1 MKLTRVA
8 TALLLTSGSIWA
20 TAPVHAAPQGAAD
33 RAAVEDAFLE
43 EVLPALDVPIGW
55 TGDSPTCD
63 PGSPSAAAQ
72 AATLTAI
79 NFVRGLAG
87 VDAVAFDPAL
97 SAKAQQAALMMHAN
111 DDLDHAPPTSW
122 RCYTQEGAEAAG
134 SSNIALGAAGAE
146 AILLYMEDPGA
157 GNTAVGHRRW
167 ILRPDAATMGSG
179 STSNANALWVFGA
192 DAPAASKPE
201 WLPWPVAGY
210 HPSPLEPS
218 GRWSLGA
225 SNEAVSFANA
235 SVTVTGP
242 GGASLPV
249 QTYPEETGYANDT
262 LVWEVSGLT
271 IPRGDDPLTYHVT
284 VSGITGAASTSHEY
298 DVHLFSPPLTV
309 VTPPAVTGAARV
321 GRTLRADP
329 GEWSPDPASFGY
341 QWLRGGTEIANA
353 TGDSYRLRRAD
364 RGKRISVRVT
374 AVRLGYAERSAT
386 SAPTRKVAPR
396 A

>member
-1 MKLTRVA
+1 MKTTRVT
-8 TALLLTSGSIWA
+8 TALLLTVGLLSA
-20 TAPVHAAPQGAAD
+20 AAPAVAAPQGAAD
-33 RAAVEDAFLE
+33 RAEVQETFLE
-43 EVLPALDVPIGW
+43 EVVPALDVPIGW
-55 TGDSPTCD
+55 TGDASTCD
-63 PGSPSAAAQ
+63 AGGPSAAAQ
-72 AATLTAI
+72 SATLTAI

-87 VDAVAFDPAL
+87 VDPVAFDPAL

-111 DDLDHAPPTSW
+111 DDLDHFPPQSW
-122 RCYTQEGAEAAG
+122 RCYTEEGAEAAG

-146 AILLYMEDPGA
+146 AILLYMEDPGD

-179 STSNANALWVFGA
+179 STSSANALWVFGA
-192 DAPAASKPE
+192 DAPGASMPE

-218 GRWSLGA
+218 GRWSLGT
-225 SNEAVSFANA
+225 SVEAVSFSNA

-242 GGASLPV
+242 GGAALPV
-249 QTYPEETGYANDT
+249 QTYPEETGFANDT

-271 IPRGDDPLTYHVT
+271 IPRGDEPVTYHVT
-284 VSGITGAASTSHEY
+284 VDGITGAASTSHEY

-309 VTPPAVTGAARV
+309 VSPPVVTGRARV
-321 GRTLRADP
+321 GKTLRAGP

-341 QWLRGGTEIANA
+341 QWLRAGTEIANA

-374 AVRLGYAERSAT
+374 AVRLGYAESAAT
-386 SAPTRKVAPR
+386 SAATRKVAPR